1 MGFKRNIMNELLKW
15 KKSAN
20 HKPLVIRGA
29 RQVGKTTVIN
39 DFGKQFDTYIAM
51 NLEKKG
57 DRDFFTA
64 ELNPKVTFQKICLS
78 KHVQPKGS
86 VLLFLDEIQ
95 NSPEAVALLRYF
107 YEEMPDLFVISAGS
121 LLEVMLDVHKI
132 SFPVGRVEYLYL
144 FPLTFSEFLSAS
156 GNAQAVELMNE
167 IPIQSWA
174 VPVLYDLFREYTMVG
189 GMPEAVSCYLESKNI
204 VECEPVYR
212 NLFTS
217 YKDDVA
223 KYANNANQEQ
233 ILRTFIEA
241 APLETGKRI
250 AFEKFANTNYRSREA
265 GEALKTLE
273 RAMLIYLRY
282 PATATTLPALRDFK
296 RKPRL
301 QFLDTGLLN
310 YKAGIQSGYLSNMP
324 IDSMYNGMIAEQ
336 IVGQELLASS
346 RYEMTPP
353 LFWVRENPKSNAELD
368 FVLVKNGCMIPI
380 EVKSGKSGT
389 LRSLHSFV
397 NLSGADKAVRLYS
410 GDFSIE
416 KSRTADGNEFTL
428 INLPLFLAGK
438 IADYFFQFT

>member
-1 MGFKRNIMNELLKW
+1 MGFQRNIMSGLLRW
-15 KKSAN
+15 KNSAH

-39 DFGKQFDTYIAM
+39 DFGRQFDTYIPL
-51 NLEKKG
+51 NLEKKD

-64 ELNPKVTFQKICLS
+64 ELNPKTAFQKICLS
-78 KHVQPKGS
+78 KRIQPKGT

-121 LLEVMLDVHKI
+121 LLEVILDVHKI

-174 VPVLYDLFREYTMVG
+174 VPVLYDLFREYTMTG
-189 GMPEAVSCYLESKNI
+189 GMPEAVSTYLKNKNI
-204 VECEPVYR
+204 VECESVYR

-217 YKDDVA
+217 YKDDIA
-223 KYANNANQEQ
+223 KYANNSSQEQ

-241 APLETGKRI
+241 APLETGKRVT
-250 AFEKFANTNYRSREA
+250 FEKFANTNYRSREA

-282 PATATTLPALRDFK
+282 PATATALPMLPDFK

-310 YKAGIQSGYLSNMP
+310 YKAGIQSSYLSDSP

-336 IVGQELLASS
+336 IAGQELLASS
-346 RYEMTPP
+346 YYEMNQP

-368 FVLVKNGCMIPI
+368 FVLVKNSRIIPV

-389 LRSLHSFV
+389 LRSLHSFI

-410 GDFSIE
+410 GNFSIE
-416 KSRTADGNEFTL
+416 KSRTAEGNDFTL

-438 IADYFFQFT
+438 IEEYFFQ